1 MVLATE
7 MHLRQYREEGYCLVK
22 ELVPADLIEA
32 ARQRTMEIAGALPDW
47 PIKAFPGTRSK
58 SL

>member
-7 MHLRQYREEGYCLVK
+7 THLRQYREEGYCLVK

-47 PIKAFPGTRSK
+47 SIKAFPGTRSK